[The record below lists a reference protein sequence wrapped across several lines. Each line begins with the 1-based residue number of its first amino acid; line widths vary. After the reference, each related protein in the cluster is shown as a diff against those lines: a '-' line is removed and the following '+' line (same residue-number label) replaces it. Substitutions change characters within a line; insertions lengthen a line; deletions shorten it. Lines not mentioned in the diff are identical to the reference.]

1 MKYNPKIDYVFCR
14 DFFYGPKKKLD
25 EMRKRKIYKGQ
36 LKPYFK
42 EEKYMLKAKRTLQY
56 IKRAGFNLSS
66 IEKCYFLLTNKK
78 LKLKKR
84 KQEVLIDII
93 QNYQAFPT
101 SYFAFEAFF
110 MVITKKIFLKKWNVM
125 MAEVIHNFIRLKER
139 KMPVIFNYKKTKKV
153 VDYLENHQ
161 EVIASIQEDNHI
173 MGRLHRIKKEVKVL
187 RHGKEKMKKK
197 TGFDFDIAHALID
210 VPVEMYDRILAV
222 LVKKFELHVIDYSFT
237 SEAGKF
243 SLEPAKNGISLEFIR
258 RLDYGKE
265 QQYGVFQIQDEEGEK
280 EIILHL
286 PQDFEEDKTYY
297 LILTYNDVKARDT
310 HFDIN
315 LK

>member
-42 EEKYMLKAKRTLQY
+42 EEKYMLKAKRILQY

-161 EVIASIQEDNHI
+161 EENALIVFQLFYKRVDALNRKYPYISLKKVTEIIQSESKY
-173 MGRLHRIKKEVKVL
+173 LKENFYVDEFWIHGSFARNNATKYSDIDAFILVSNEKVL
-187 RHGKEKMKKK
+187 S
-197 TGFDFDIAHALID
+197 HALDLLMYLRKRIGRAVD
-210 VPVEMYDRILAV
+210 GHVEV
-222 LVKKFELHVIDYSFT
+222 NTHHNSFDLP
-237 SEAGKF
+237 G
-243 SLEPAKNGISLEFIR
+243 PMI
-258 RLDYGKE
+258 
-265 QQYGVFQIQDEEGEK
+265 QI
-280 EIILHL
+280 I
-286 PQDFEEDKTYY
+286 
-297 LILTYNDVKARDT
+297 
-310 HFDIN
+310 
-315 LK
+315 